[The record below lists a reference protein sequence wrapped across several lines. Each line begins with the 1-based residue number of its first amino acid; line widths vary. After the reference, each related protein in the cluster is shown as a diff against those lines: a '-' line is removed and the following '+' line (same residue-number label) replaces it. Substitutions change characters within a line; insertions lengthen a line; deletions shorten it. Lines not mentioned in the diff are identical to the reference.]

1 VVNGD
6 IQIIAHV
13 GYPTSVFKSSL
24 VYNPWSVTQ
33 CVNAAVVPRGVKA
46 DWLLARRRPPFD

>member
-6 IQIIAHV
+6 TQIIAHV

>member
-6 IQIIAHV
+6 AQIIAHV
-13 GYPTSVFKSSL
+13 GYPRSIFKSSL

-46 DWLLARRRPPFD
+46 DWILARRRPPFD